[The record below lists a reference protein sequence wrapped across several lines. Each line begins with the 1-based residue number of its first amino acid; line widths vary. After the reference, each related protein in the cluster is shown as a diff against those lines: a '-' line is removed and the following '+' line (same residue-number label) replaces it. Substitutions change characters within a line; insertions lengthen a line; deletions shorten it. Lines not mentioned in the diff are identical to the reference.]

1 MHRKRTGK
9 KQRGQAMVE
18 VAIVFPMMIF
28 TVLGIIQLTL
38 VQQAQIM
45 LEYAAF
51 SAARVGA
58 VWNGDTREME
68 KAAVFALLPTMPS
81 PVTDLLPIYCPK
93 GLRVDD
99 LLSLAC
105 RYKVVTTTNDYSP
118 FGNGKRLVTVETLS
132 PTKADFGN
140 EQEIDFDIGGDSLDQ
155 RRRSQLT
162 IRLTYFYELRI
173 PIINWVFFESWLAG
187 LAGVGLPGLNPWE
200 PKVAFESE
208 ELEIANAAVRM
219 GYEYTKVDSSKTNCS
234 YSGLQKSNLLRL
246 AALGSGLGKWYLP
259 LITTYTIRMQSN
271 HFLKNA
277 GAKPNCK

>member
-1 MHRKRTGK
+1 MNRQRIGK

-18 VAIVFPMMIF
+18 AAIVFPMMIF

-38 VQQAQIM
+38 VQQARIM

-81 PVTDLLPIYCPK
+81 PVTDLLPINCPK

-105 RYKVVTTTNDYSP
+105 RYELVTRTNKYSP
-118 FGNGKRLVTVETLS
+118 FGNGKRLITVETLS

-187 LAGVGLPGLNPWE
+187 PAGVGLRGLNPWE

-208 ELEIANAAVRM
+208 EFEIANAAVRM
-219 GYEYTKVDSSKTNCS
+219 GYEFTKVDSSKTNCS

-246 AALGSGLGKWYLP
+246 AAMGSGLGKWYLP